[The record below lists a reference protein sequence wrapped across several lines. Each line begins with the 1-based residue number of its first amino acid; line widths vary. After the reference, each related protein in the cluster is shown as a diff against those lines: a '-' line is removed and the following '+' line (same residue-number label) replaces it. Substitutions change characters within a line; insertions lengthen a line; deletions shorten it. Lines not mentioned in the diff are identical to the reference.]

1 MLEQEKKTSS
11 VQMAGVRLHQE
22 LTAFIPMYSARITL
36 RLPFLERQGKAFEYE
51 EPVALI
57 NPRVEIEGYAINN
70 RGYVNYKIYADDI
83 ISVDELADTGVK
95 Q

>member
-36 RLPFLERQGKAFEYE
+36 RVKHFEYE

>member
-36 RLPFLERQGKAFEYE
+36 RLPFLAGVKHFEYE

>member
-1 MLEQEKKTSS
+1 M
-11 VQMAGVRLHQE
+11 
-22 LTAFIPMYSARITL
+22 
-36 RLPFLERQGKAFEYE
+36 
-51 EPVALI
+51 ALI

-95 Q
+95 QQSGKKKIKKKENNSKEKNRK